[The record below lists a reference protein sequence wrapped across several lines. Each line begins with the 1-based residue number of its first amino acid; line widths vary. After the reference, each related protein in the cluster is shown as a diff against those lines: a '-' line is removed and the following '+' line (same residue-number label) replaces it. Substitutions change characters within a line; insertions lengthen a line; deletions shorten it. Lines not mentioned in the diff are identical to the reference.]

1 MSGGVDRLVEVLD
14 GGGVALMPTDTLPG
28 LHARI
33 DAAEAVE
40 HIKALKGRD
49 GDKPLLVLAAS
60 VDVARL
66 WSGPLPDR
74 VVELMA
80 GCWPGPF
87 TLILPAAAQVPPTVS
102 GGLPTLAVRVPA
114 SAELREA
121 LSRLPVPVVSTSA
134 NRAGE
139 PSAGTMAEAVAVFGD
154 EVDLVAE
161 VPWEPPADEP
171 AAPSTLVDATCWP
184 PRVLRQGAGLMPDV
198 ENGS

>member
-1 MSGGVDRLVEVLD
+1 MNDGVDRLVEVLD

-33 DAAEAVE
+33 DAAAAVE
-40 HIKALKGRD
+40 RIKALKGRD

-60 VDVARL
+60 PNAARRWL
-66 WSGPLPDR
+66 GPVPERVLALADR
-74 VVELMA
+74 
-80 GCWPGPF
+80 CWPGPF

-114 SAELREA
+114 SDGLREA

-139 PSAGTMAEAVAVFGD
+139 PSAETMAEAEAVFGG

-161 VPWEPPADEP
+161 VPWEPIEDEP

-198 ENGS
+198 EYGS